1 MAVAHNDSFFV
12 QLGPQ
17 KHFLEVLPT
26 FFQNYWNVTQVINI
40 NWIP

>member
-1 MAVAHNDSFFV
+1 MGVAHNDAFFV

-26 FFQNYWNVTQVINI
+26 FFRTTGM
-40 NWIP
+40 